1 MRISDWSSDVCSS
14 DLGVVARKV
23 IDCGHPI
30 GGGRS
35 MTIAVQEEDDGREEL
50 DVARQAALFA
60 RKAHDVQV
68 QVLELFSADKLGDAS
83 SRLFTVEE
91 AAAIARITAAN
102 THKLLSRHHRS
113 EEHTSELQSLMR
125 I

>member
-68 QVLELFSADKLGDAS
+68 QVLELFSAD
-83 SRLFTVEE
+83 
-91 AAAIARITAAN
+91 
-102 THKLLSRHHRS
+102 RS
-113 EEHTSELQSLMR
+113 EERRVGKECVSMCRSRWWPDH
-125 I
+125 

>member
-68 QVLELFSADKLGDAS
+68 QVLALFSADKLGDAS
-83 SRLFTVEE
+83 SRLFTVAE
-91 AAAIARITAAN
+91 AAAIPRIPAAN
-102 THKLLSRHHRS
+102 THNPLSRHPDKVQTIGSAHV
-113 EEHTSELQSLMR
+113 
-125 I
+125 

>member
-68 QVLELFSADKLGDAS
+68 QVLELFSANKLGDAS
-83 SRLFTVEE
+83 SRLLKVEE
-91 AAAIARITAAN
+91 AEANARTTTAE
-102 THKLLSRHHRS
+102 THQKGRDV
-113 EEHTSELQSLMR
+113 
-125 I
+125 